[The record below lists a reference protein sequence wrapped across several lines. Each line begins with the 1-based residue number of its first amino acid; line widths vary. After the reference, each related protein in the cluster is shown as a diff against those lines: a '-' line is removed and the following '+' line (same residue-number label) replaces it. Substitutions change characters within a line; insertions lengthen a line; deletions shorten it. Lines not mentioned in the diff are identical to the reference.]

1 MAGPQCC
8 SNPPILSS
16 NCGDGSVLQ
25 LGCLNTYVTGSPVSK
40 TGILLISDV
49 FGYEAPKLRKLAD
62 KIAYS
67 GFYVVVPDFFYGDP
81 FTYENAEKPL
91 PVWIKFHGTEK
102 GLEDAKP
109 VIAALKNQGIS
120 AIGAA
125 GFCWGGKVLVKLAK
139 PEYIQAAVMLHPSF
153 LKLDEM
159 KEVQVPIAILGAEVD
174 DYCPIEL
181 LKQFEEV
188 LASKTEV
195 NSFVKMFPGTE
206 HGWTVRYSDEDENAV
221 KSAEEAHQDMLDWFT
236 KHVKY
241 WVSCNKVLV
250 PH

>member
-25 LGCLNTYVTGSPVSK
+25 LGGLNTYVTGSPASK

-62 KIAYS
+62 KIADS

-125 GFCWGGKVLVKLAK
+125 GFCWGGEISTFFISLRLYLDLRFEEELAEGKKKLTKILFHFPSQTLTQIYNPNTVKSYPLHDNCVKKSCKSSLGEMGEVMIRALKLFNLA
-139 PEYIQAAVMLHPSF
+139 SF
-153 LKLDEM
+153 LR
-159 KEVQVPIAILGAEVD
+159 EVRHL
-174 DYCPIEL
+174 
-181 LKQFEEV
+181 
-188 LASKTEV
+188 
-195 NSFVKMFPGTE
+195 
-206 HGWTVRYSDEDENAV
+206 
-221 KSAEEAHQDMLDWFT
+221 
-236 KHVKY
+236 
-241 WVSCNKVLV
+241 
-250 PH
+250 